1 VVRSGLMALSLS
13 QRMRAHLESLYRLL
27 GFEDLEKVLL
37 GMFEM
42 NLELLPQLYQLQIQG
57 KCNEDLYLEHYI
69 APQCSESVSCPRRA
83 SQRLGQRLPQSA
95 PILMWRQRMG
105 LLR

>member
-1 VVRSGLMALSLS
+1 
-13 QRMRAHLESLYRLL
+13 L

-37 GMFEM
+37 GMFVPQVEM

-57 KCNEDLYLEHYI
+57 KCNEDLYKLEHYI

-83 SQRLGQRLPQSA
+83 SQRLGLRLPQSA
-95 PILMWRQRMG
+95 PILKWRQRMG

>member
-1 VVRSGLMALSLS
+1 M
-13 QRMRAHLESLYRLL
+13 

-37 GMFEM
+37 GMFVPQVEM

-95 PILMWRQRMG
+95 PILKWRQRRG

>member
-1 VVRSGLMALSLS
+1 M
-13 QRMRAHLESLYRLL
+13 

-37 GMFEM
+37 GMFVPQVEM

-57 KCNEDLYLEHYI
+57 KCNEDLYKLEHYI

-83 SQRLGQRLPQSA
+83 S
-95 PILMWRQRMG
+95 
-105 LLR
+105 